1 MAKTNFDVIAFCSK
15 DPAHR
20 AKIDEI
26 ARRLTGGNRS
36 AAMRYLIDHAD
47 PERLPAPA
55 GQAQPQPGA

>member
-1 MAKTNFDVIAFCSK
+1 MANADFYMLAFSTK

-36 AAMRYLIDHAD
+36 AAMRYLIEHAD
-47 PERLPAPA
+47 PERLPAQA